1 MTNSSAA
8 TVFLIDDHPAVRQ
21 GLALLLTQAGHR
33 VCGEAGNHAETRAF
47 LAGGQSDIAI
57 LDLHLGPEAGF
68 PLIGEL
74 SRHGIPV
81 LVYSMFEDMPSIREV
96 FDCGAMGYVC
106 KREVAGELT
115 RAVLLRKWT
124 SRVHTLLVP
133 YVLWN
138 LLILCLWAFAQWL
151 PATSGILPTAGKRV
165 ADFGAWDYA
174 NALFGMTGYPIAY
187 QLWFIRD
194 LMLLM
199 LMAPLLQLASKRV
212 PNLVSLVLLLAWLTE
227 TWPLGIPAAEGVV
240 FFYAGVRLA
249 LSPGAPER
257 LDRFAPPFLFLYAG
271 YLIAFAWLP
280 ARMSAHAWGMF
291 GLVLGGAA
299 VIFLTRALVRH
310 ARIRRSLACPAG
322 LVFFLFAA
330 HEPLLTIVKK
340 GAYLYLGEAPEGV
353 LMLARLGVTLL
364 VAALC
369 AAGYRIMGRLAPRL
383 LRVLTGNR

>member
-1 MTNSSAA
+1 MNSSLRPAGSADFASRLGMLRLPLIVCVIFLHAYRPGGSGAA
-8 TVFLIDDHPAVRQ
+8 P
-21 GLALLLTQAGHR
+21 
-33 VCGEAGNHAETRAF
+33 
-47 LAGGQSDIAI
+47 GGWMHT
-57 LDLHLGPEAGF
+57 LDLFVSDHLVMLARPIFFMIAGF
-68 PLIGEL
+68 FFFSG
-74 SRHGIPV
+74 
-81 LVYSMFEDMPSIREV
+81 
-96 FDCGAMGYVC
+96 
-106 KREVAGELT
+106 GELT
-115 RAVLLRKWT
+115 RAVLLRKWS

-138 LLILCLWAFAQWL
+138 LLILCLWALAQWL
-151 PATSGILPTAGKRV
+151 PATSGILPAAGKRV
-165 ADFGAWDYA
+165 ADFGAWDYV
-174 NALFGMTGYPIAY
+174 NAILGMSGYPIAY

-199 LMAPLLQLASKRV
+199 LMAPLFQLASKRA
-212 PNLVSLVLLLAWLTE
+212 PNFVSLVLLLAWLTE

-257 LDRFAPPFLFLYAG
+257 LDRWAWPILLLYAG

-280 ARMSAHAWGMF
+280 ARMSAHAWGMI
-291 GLVLGGAA
+291 GLALGGAA

-310 ARIRRSLACPAG
+310 ERIRRSLACPAG

-330 HEPLLTIVKK
+330 HEPLLTVVKK
-340 GAYLYLGEAPEGV
+340 GAYHMIGEASPGAI
-353 LMLARLGVTLL
+353 LLCRLGVTLL

-369 AAGYRIMGRLAPRL
+369 AAGYRIMERLAPRL